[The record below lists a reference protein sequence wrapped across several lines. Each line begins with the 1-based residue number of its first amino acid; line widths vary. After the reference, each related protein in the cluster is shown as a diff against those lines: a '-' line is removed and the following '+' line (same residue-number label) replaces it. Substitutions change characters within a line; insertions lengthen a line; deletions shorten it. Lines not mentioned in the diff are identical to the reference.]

1 MEAHHMNNDD
11 MHFLWRSK
19 DGKNRKYIKH
29 NIFYQNE
36 KGEEILVSN
45 VQKEYQD
52 MGDEWEYL
60 GTGVYLRCEDNPDYL
75 FDLFEEES
83 IRNREENSSRQ
94 INGL

>member
-1 MEAHHMNNDD
+1 MEAHHMNNDN
-11 MHFLWRSK
+11 MFFLWRSK
-19 DGKNRKYIKH
+19 NDDRRQYRQYNV
-29 NIFYQNE
+29 FYQNE

-75 FDLFEEES
+75 FDLFEIEDV
-83 IRNREENSSRQ
+83 Q
-94 INGL
+94 IFPHDRIKRDK